1 MFWRILRQLF
11 STSRGRLA
19 VALLALA
26 SGAAVTTALINLNL
40 DAQRKV
46 SDEFQTLG
54 PNLVIM
60 PNHLAADASM
70 DSLLHANLSSQEFNE
85 RSVELESPQ
94 SPYSDPAS
102 QALMSEN
109 VLARLAAIPE
119 AARAVAAPYLYAVAN
134 VANGKSSQQ
143 VIVLGTWLDRMSQLA
158 PWWKIRGEPITNRS
172 DLLHCLVGT
181 TAAKQLGLGAGSKVE
196 LQYSDRAGT
205 HNANLIV
212 SGIVESGGQEDSQIV
227 TNLAVV
233 QRLMNVET
241 DINCIGL
248 IQAILPGTPADIERA
263 VAKISAA
270 LPDVEVR
277 PVPQIAQAEASLL
290 PRIRGLI
297 FFMVA
302 LILVLTTLCVFASM
316 AALAMERRR
325 DVGLMKAIGGSISRI
340 VRIFFTEAA
349 ALGLAGALIGYVA
362 GIFLSRWIGERA
374 FHVAISARPEVFPI
388 VVALMV
394 VVSLAGALPL
404 RLLGRVRPAEIL
416 RGE

>member
-1 MFWRILRQLF
+1 MFWRILGQLF
-11 STSRGRLA
+11 SASRGRLA

-40 DAQRKV
+40 DAERKV
-46 SDEFQTLG
+46 SGEFRTLG
-54 PNLVIM
+54 
-60 PNHLAADASM
+60 AAAVMLPSTE
-70 DSLLHANLSSQEFNE
+70 STAK
-85 RSVELESPQ
+85 SVGLP
-94 SPYSDPAS
+94 
-102 QALMSEN
+102 
-109 VLARLAAIPE
+109 
-119 AARAVAAPYLYAVAN
+119 
-134 VANGKSSQQ
+134 ANGMGRFTLPSDSKSSTPLLSESILKALNSFSEGNDVGVTPFLYVVGTVPVGGEQQ
-143 VIVLGTWLDRMSQLA
+143 QLVVVGTSVASSVDFA
-158 PWWKIRGEPITNRS
+158 PWWKITGQSIPDIKDSTR
-172 DLLHCLVGT
+172 CLVGVNVAHLLNLAPGSAIT
-181 TAAKQLGLGAGSKVE
+181 LHYAAASGERSASLTIA
-196 LQYSDRAGT
+196 
-205 HNANLIV
+205 
-212 SGIVESGGQEDSQIV
+212 GIVNSGGQEDSQVIA
-227 TNLAVV
+227 NLQVV
-233 QRLMNVET
+233 QRLADLEGR
-241 DINCIGL
+241 IGSIAL
-248 IQAILPGTPADIERA
+248 TSGGSPE
-263 VAKISAA
+263 KIAWIISQ
-270 LPDVEVR
+270 LSSGYPDVQVR
-277 PVPQIAQAEASLL
+277 PVPQIAQAEATLL

-362 GIFLSRWIGERA
+362 GIFLSRWIGQRA
-374 FHVAISARPEVFPI
+374 FHVAISARPEVLPI

>member
-1 MFWRILRQLF
+1 MFWRILEQLF
-11 STSRGRLA
+11 RASRGRLA

-40 DAQRKV
+40 DAERKV
-46 SDEFQTLG
+46 SGEFRTLG
-54 PNLVIM
+54 ANVLILPHTHEAAGFKPDSGDVTMPKFPLVSGDS
-60 PNHLAADASM
+60 PLLSE
-70 DSLLHANLSSQEFNE
+70 SLLTRLGSLSEGNHI
-85 RSVELESPQ
+85 V
-94 SPYSDPAS
+94 
-102 QALMSEN
+102 
-109 VLARLAAIPE
+109 V
-119 AARAVAAPYLYAVAN
+119 APYLYVVAGATG
-134 VANGKSSQQ
+134 VGTEAR
-143 VIVLGTWLDRMSQLA
+143 VIVAGTWLDRTSQLA
-158 PWWKIRGEPITNRS
+158 PWWRITGQVITDRA
-172 DLLHCLVGT
+172 DFRDCLVG
-181 TAAKQLGLGAGSKVE
+181 ANVARQLKISPGSQISLGNVIRSRQVLETLTVA
-196 LQYSDRAGT
+196 
-205 HNANLIV
+205 
-212 SGIVESGGQEDSQIV
+212 GIVDSGGQEDDQVI
-227 TNLAVV
+227 TNLSVAQGLAGLEDQIGVV
-233 QRLMNVET
+233 QLS
-241 DINCIGL
+241 I
-248 IQAILPGTPADIERA
+248 PGTPTEISQAI
-263 VAKISAA
+263 AKISAA

-374 FHVAISARPEVFPI
+374 FHVAISARPEVLPI

-404 RLLGRVRPAEIL
+404 RLLGRIRPAEIL

>member
-1 MFWRILRQLF
+1 MFWRILGQLF
-11 STSRGRLA
+11 SASRGRLA

-40 DAQRKV
+40 DAERKV
-46 SDEFQTLG
+46 SGEFRTLG
-54 PNLVIM
+54 
-60 PNHLAADASM
+60 A
-70 DSLLHANLSSQEFNE
+70 
-85 RSVELESPQ
+85 
-94 SPYSDPAS
+94 
-102 QALMSEN
+102 N
-109 VLARLAAIPE
+109 VLILPYATE
-119 AARAVAAPYLYAVAN
+119 AARFNAVSSDATVQKTPVANGDPFAMPLLPESLLTRISSLSEGNHIVVAPYLYVVAG
-134 VANGKSSQQ
+134 ATGAGTEGR
-143 VIVLGTWLDRMSQLA
+143 VIVAGTWLDRTPQLA
-158 PWWKIRGEPITNRS
+158 PWWKITGEAIS
-172 DLLHCLVGT
+172 DRNDSHDCLVG
-181 TAAKQLGLGAGSKVE
+181 ANVARQLKVSAGSQISLGNVIRSRQVLE
-196 LQYSDRAGT
+196 RLTVA
-205 HNANLIV
+205 
-212 SGIVESGGQEDSQIV
+212 GIVESGGQEDDQVI
-227 TNLAVV
+227 TNLSVA
-233 QRLMNVET
+233 QGLASL
-241 DINCIGL
+241 DGQIGL
-248 IQAILPGTPADIERA
+248 VQISIPGTPTEISE
-263 VAKISAA
+263 VIAKISAA

-362 GIFLSRWIGERA
+362 GIFLSRWIGQRA
-374 FHVAISARPEVFPI
+374 FHVAISARPEVLPI

>member
-1 MFWRILRQLF
+1 
-11 STSRGRLA
+11 
-19 VALLALA
+19 LLALA

-40 DAQRKV
+40 DAERKV
-46 SDEFQTLG
+46 SGEFRVLG
-54 PNLVIM
+54 ASAVMLPSALNTPKLEPSTTNGMGRFTIPSDNASSTPLLSESIIAALHSFSEGNDVGVTPFLYVVGSVPFGQAQQQLVI
-60 PNHLAADASM
+60 
-70 DSLLHANLSSQEFNE
+70 
-85 RSVELESPQ
+85 V
-94 SPYSDPAS
+94 
-102 QALMSEN
+102 
-109 VLARLAAIPE
+109 
-119 AARAVAAPYLYAVAN
+119 
-134 VANGKSSQQ
+134 
-143 VIVLGTWLDRMSQLA
+143 GTWPSDSGSFA
-158 PWWKIRGEPITNRS
+158 PWWKIIGRS
-172 DLLHCLVGT
+172 IPDVHDSTECLVGVNVARQLSLVPGSPISLHY
-181 TAAKQLGLGAGSKVE
+181 AASSGDRSVLLTVAGV
-196 LQYSDRAGT
+196 L
-205 HNANLIV
+205 N
-212 SGIVESGGQEDSQIV
+212 SGGQEDNQVIA
-227 TNLAVV
+227 NIQVV
-233 QRLMNVET
+233 QKLAGLEGR
-241 DINCIGL
+241 IGSIAL
-248 IQAILPGTPADIERA
+248 TSGGPPE
-263 VAKISAA
+263 KIAWIVSQ
-270 LPDVEVR
+270 LSTGYPDVEVR
-277 PVPQIAQAEASLL
+277 PVPQIAQAEARLL

-374 FHVAISARPEVFPI
+374 FHVAISARPEVLPI